1 MMLGGY
7 VVSYVRSAY
16 IDFTLRGS
24 EISPD
29 IFINLLYSICLLN
42 ESFNYRYDLPAT
54 ILIFGSTSFIVYLVK
69 LHDRPKIEGQ
79 KLRDYLHSWPAI
91 ILMTLLSV
99 QIIAAYFFRKKLI
112 RRLREFEAEA
122 DLYDNKLLQEK
133 GEQARPEMVLPAD
146 TEQVS
151 QALR

>member
-7 VVSYVRSAY
+7 IVSYMRSAY

-42 ESFNYRYDLPAT
+42 ESFICRYDLPAS

-69 LHDRPKIEGQ
+69 LPDRPKIEGQ
-79 KLRDYLHSWPAI
+79 NLRDHLHSWAAI
-91 ILMTLLSV
+91 ILMTLISV
-99 QIIAAYFFRKKLI
+99 
-112 RRLREFEAEA
+112 
-122 DLYDNKLLQEK
+122 
-133 GEQARPEMVLPAD
+133 
-146 TEQVS
+146 
-151 QALR
+151 